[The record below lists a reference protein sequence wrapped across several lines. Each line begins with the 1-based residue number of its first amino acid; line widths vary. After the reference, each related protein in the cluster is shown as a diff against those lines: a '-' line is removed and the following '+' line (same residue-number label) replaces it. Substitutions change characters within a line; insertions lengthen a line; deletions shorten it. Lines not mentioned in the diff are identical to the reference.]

1 MSSQRRVGGD
11 RRGRGPWERRDFH
24 ALGADRC
31 ARGGHLVPRSLCQRV
46 FTAKV
51 GSQSL
56 LVPGLAGGLTR
67 PRSSRSSSPGDAFSA
82 CGCLV
87 PKFCRG
93 STATPVTHPARRPR
107 APSPHAVPS
116 RQRGAHR
123 GTGGAERGLGGR
135 RAGRSGAGT
144 ERGWGGA
151 AASAAHP
158 ADPGSGLT
166 PRPRQSAAV
175 GPGPAPPPAAPTG
188 TGRSG
193 RRRRGCLG

>member
-24 ALGADRC
+24 AWGADRRG
-31 ARGGHLVPRSLCQRV
+31 RGGHLVPRSLCQRV
-46 FTAKV
+46 FTAKA

-67 PRSSRSSSPGDAFSA
+67 PRSSRSSSPGDAFNA

-93 STATPVTHPARRPR
+93 STATPVTHPAHRPR

-123 GTGGAERGLGGR
+123 ARAGWSAASEEGGRGGAGPGQ
-135 RAGRSGAGT
+135 SGAGA
-144 ERGWGGA
+144 G
-151 AASAAHP
+151 
-158 ADPGSGLT
+158 
-166 PRPRQSAAV
+166 RP
-175 GPGPAPPPAAPTG
+175 PAPLTRPIRA
-188 TGRSG
+188 
-193 RRRRGCLG
+193 LG